1 MSQDFDFIGGHY
13 LQAITEDEVLIG
25 VPFTER
31 IRTLKAKMVVIV
43 TYNNPNRELAEY
55 ILKETPKMTDKVH
68 LVGDVSGT
76 NGVQAAIHQ
85 AANLTR
91 AI

>member
-1 MSQDFDFIGGHY
+1 M
-13 LQAITEDEVLIG
+13 
-25 VPFTER
+25 PFTER
-31 IRTLKAKMVVIV
+31 RRALEAQMVVIV
-43 TYNNPNRELAEY
+43 TYNHPNRELADCLIEE
-55 ILKETPKMTDKVH
+55 IPELNGKVH

-91 AI
+91 SI

>member
-1 MSQDFDFIGGHY
+1 
-13 LQAITEDEVLIG
+13 
-25 VPFTER
+25 
-31 IRTLKAKMVVIV
+31 MVVVV

-55 ILKETPKMTDKVH
+55 IFKENPEMNDKVH

-91 AI
+91 VI